1 MILLVSYDLKV
12 PGRDYAKL
20 YETLKGAP
28 GWWHYLESTWLLSTT
43 DGVTTWTEKIRAVMD
58 ENDIFLIVDITG
70 RTNNGWLPKKAWDWI
85 NEHNK

>member
-20 YETLKGAP
+20 YETLKAAP

-43 DGVTTWTEKIRAVMD
+43 DSVTTWTERIRAVMD
-58 ENDIFLIVDITG
+58 ENDIFIIVDITG